1 MVVAATVAGLFV
13 ETVHFV
19 AFVGS
24 VAFAFDVAMEC
35 RADVGSSAVGVVAL
49 VAGAASV
56 LVAGPSAVVF
66 GLAVEVDQSGV
77 VSAPVQAA
85 GQVGVGLEL
94 AVGQFGVE
102 FELAS
107 AVGQFDAEFELA
119 VVLGLAAY
127 LIVDVESVGQ
137 ADFVLV
143 VVDQVED
150 DQPAVGPS

>member
-77 VSAPVQAA
+77 VSAPVEAA

-94 AVGQFGVE
+94 A
-102 FELAS
+102 S
-107 AVGQFDAEFELA
+107 AVGQVDAEFELA